1 MNTPLPILSVALLVA
16 AAIGLVLQQ
25 TLIARLCR
33 RHRKVWE
40 CLHESSAGIMAFDRF
55 LWLKQ
60 YRTLG
65 DEQFNRR
72 AGFLRGYWVAFF
84 VMFILAVIVAFVSI
98 SGHK

>member
-1 MNTPLPILSVALLVA
+1 MNTPLPILCVALLVA
-16 AAIGLVLQQ
+16 ACIGVGLQQ
-25 TLIARLCR
+25 SLIYRLCKL
-33 RHRKVWE
+33 HPKMWE

-65 DEQFNRR
+65 DERFNRR
-72 AGFLRGYWVAFF
+72 ANFLRGYWVAFF
-84 VMFILAVIVAFVSI
+84 VIFILAVVVAFVSI

>member
-1 MNTPLPILSVALLVA
+1 MNSLIAILSVALLVT
-16 AAIGLVLQQ
+16 AAIGVGLQQ
-25 TLIARLCR
+25 ALLFRLCK
-33 RHRKVWE
+33 RHPKMWE

-72 AGFLRGYWVAFF
+72 AGFLRGYWIAFF
-84 VMFILAVIVAFVSI
+84 ALLLLIVIVALVSI
-98 SGHK
+98 SSPK